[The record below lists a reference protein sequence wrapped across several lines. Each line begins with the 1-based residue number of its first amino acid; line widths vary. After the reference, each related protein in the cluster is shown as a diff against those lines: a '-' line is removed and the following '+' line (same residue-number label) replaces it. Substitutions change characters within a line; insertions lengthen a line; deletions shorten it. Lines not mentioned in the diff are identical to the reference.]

1 MNSLISFFKSI
12 GLLLIVSFIM
22 AVFSILTK
30 NQAVAYFFTYFTS
43 SFIFLFIY
51 KDKLKNDLKNI
62 RNDLNTKNIIIIV
75 LFLVLSFI
83 SNIIL
88 VNLLNQEASNQE
100 IAVSMLKSFPLLG
113 ILAICLFAPF
123 VEEIIYR
130 LPYKKNWLSIIIS
143 TIVFT
148 FAHISNFS
156 LIQILFF
163 IPYLFLSI
171 SFSFAYFKN
180 ENIILSTTTHIL
192 NNLISVVLLLIWV
205 VI

>member
-62 RNDLNTKNIIIIV
+62 GNDLNTKNIIIIV

-88 VNLLNQEASNQE
+88 VNLLKQEASNQE
-100 IAVSMLKSFPLLG
+100 IAVSMLTSFPLLG
-113 ILAICLFAPF
+113 ILAICLFGPF

-148 FAHISNFS
+148 FVHISNFS

-192 NNLISVVLLLIWV
+192 NNLISVVLLLV
-205 VI
+205 

>member
-30 NQAVAYFFTYFTS
+30 NQTVAYFFTYFTS
-43 SFIFLFIY
+43 SLIFLFIY

-88 VNLLNQEASNQE
+88 VNMLKQEASNQE

-113 ILAICLFAPF
+113 IPAICLFGPF

-148 FAHISNFS
+148 FAHTSNFS
-156 LIQILFF
+156 LIQMFF
-163 IPYLFLSI
+163 LIPYLFLSI

-192 NNLISVVLLLIWV
+192 NNLISVVLLLV
-205 VI
+205 

>member
-30 NQAVAYFFTYFTS
+30 NQVVAYFFTYFTS

-62 RNDLNTKNIIIIV
+62 RNDLNTKNIIVIV

-88 VNLLNQEASNQE
+88 VNMLNQEASNQE
-100 IAVSMLKSFPLLG
+100 IAVSMFKSFPLLG
-113 ILAICLFAPF
+113 IPAICLFAPF

-192 NNLISVVLLLIWV
+192 NNLISVVLLLV
-205 VI
+205 

>member
-62 RNDLNTKNIIIIV
+62 GNDLNTKNIIIIV

-88 VNLLNQEASNQE
+88 VNMLNQEASNQE
-100 IAVSMLKSFPLLG
+100 IAVSMLKSFPFLG
-113 ILAICLFAPF
+113 IPAICLFAPF

-156 LIQILFF
+156 LIQIPFF

-192 NNLISVVLLLIWV
+192 NNLISVVLLLI
-205 VI
+205 

>member
-22 AVFSILTK
+22 AVFSVLTK
-30 NQAVAYFFTYFTS
+30 NQVVAYFFTYFTS

-62 RNDLNTKNIIIIV
+62 GNDLNTKNIIIIV

-88 VNLLNQEASNQE
+88 VNMLNQEASNQE
-100 IAVSMLKSFPLLG
+100 IAVSMLKSFSLLG
-113 ILAICLFAPF
+113 IPAICLFVPF

-156 LIQILFF
+156 LIQMFF
-163 IPYLFLSI
+163 LIPYLFLSI

-192 NNLISVVLLLIWV
+192 NNLISIVLLLI
-205 VI
+205 

>member
-30 NQAVAYFFTYFTS
+30 NQTVAYFFTYFTS
-43 SFIFLFIY
+43 SLIFLFIY

-100 IAVSMLKSFPLLG
+100 IAVSMLKSFSLLG

-156 LIQILFF
+156 LIQMFF
-163 IPYLFLSI
+163 LIPYLFLSI

-192 NNLISVVLLLIWV
+192 NNLISIVLLLI
-205 VI
+205 

>member
-30 NQAVAYFFTYFTS
+30 NQTVAYFFTYFTS
-43 SFIFLFIY
+43 SLIFSFIY

-62 RNDLNTKNIIIIV
+62 RNNLNTKNIIIIV

-88 VNLLNQEASNQE
+88 VNLLKQEASNQE
-100 IAVSMLKSFPLLG
+100 IAVSMLTSFPLLG
-113 ILAICLFAPF
+113 ILAICLFGPF

-192 NNLISVVLLLIWV
+192 NNLISVVLLLV
-205 VI
+205 

>member
-30 NQAVAYFFTYFTS
+30 NQTVAYFFTYFTS

-88 VNLLNQEASNQE
+88 VNLLKQEASNQE
-100 IAVSMLKSFPLLG
+100 IAVSMLTSFPLLG
-113 ILAICLFAPF
+113 ILAICLFGPF

-148 FAHISNFS
+148 FVHISNFS

-192 NNLISVVLLLIWV
+192 NNLISVVLLLV
-205 VI
+205 

>member
-12 GLLLIVSFIM
+12 GLLLIVSLIM

-100 IAVSMLKSFPLLG
+100 IAVSMFKSFPLLG
-113 ILAICLFAPF
+113 IPAICLFAPF

-156 LIQILFF
+156 LIQMFF
-163 IPYLFLSI
+163 LIPYLFLSI

-192 NNLISVVLLLIWV
+192 NNLISVVLLLI
-205 VI
+205 

>member
-30 NQAVAYFFTYFTS
+30 NQTVAYFFTYFTS
-43 SFIFLFIY
+43 SLIFLFIY

-100 IAVSMLKSFPLLG
+100 IAVSMFKSFPLLG
-113 ILAICLFAPF
+113 IPAICLFAPF

-192 NNLISVVLLLIWV
+192 NNLISVVLLLV
-205 VI
+205 

>member
-30 NQAVAYFFTYFTS
+30 NQTVAYFFTYFTS
-43 SFIFLFIY
+43 SLIFLFIY

-88 VNLLNQEASNQE
+88 VNLLKQEASNQE
-100 IAVSMLKSFPLLG
+100 IAVSMLTSFPLLG
-113 ILAICLFAPF
+113 ILAICLFGPF

-148 FAHISNFS
+148 FVHISNFS

-192 NNLISVVLLLIWV
+192 NNLISVVLLLI
-205 VI
+205 

>member
-88 VNLLNQEASNQE
+88 VNMLNQEASNQ
-100 IAVSMLKSFPLLG
+100 KF
-113 ILAICLFAPF
+113 
-123 VEEIIYR
+123 
-130 LPYKKNWLSIIIS
+130 
-143 TIVFT
+143 
-148 FAHISNFS
+148 
-156 LIQILFF
+156 
-163 IPYLFLSI
+163 
-171 SFSFAYFKN
+171 FSFRNSSNLFICSICRRNY
-180 ENIILSTTTHIL
+180 LSSSI
-192 NNLISVVLLLIWV
+192 
-205 VI
+205 

>member
-30 NQAVAYFFTYFTS
+30 NQTVAYFFTYFTS
-43 SFIFLFIY
+43 SLIFLFIY

-88 VNLLNQEASNQE
+88 VNMLNQEASNQE
-100 IAVSMLKSFPLLG
+100 IAVSMLKSFSLLG
-113 ILAICLFAPF
+113 IPAICLFAPF

-156 LIQILFF
+156 LIQIPFF

-192 NNLISVVLLLIWV
+192 NNLISVVLLLV
-205 VI
+205 

>member
-62 RNDLNTKNIIIIV
+62 GNDLNTKNIIIIV

-88 VNLLNQEASNQE
+88 VNMLNQEASNQE

-113 ILAICLFAPF
+113 IPTICLFAPF

-156 LIQILFF
+156 LIQIPFF

-192 NNLISVVLLLIWV
+192 NNLISVVLLLI
-205 VI
+205 

>member
-30 NQAVAYFFTYFTS
+30 NQTVAYFFTYFTS
-43 SFIFLFIY
+43 SLIFSFIY

-88 VNLLNQEASNQE
+88 VNLLKQEASNQE
-100 IAVSMLKSFPLLG
+100 IAVSMLTSFPLLG
-113 ILAICLFAPF
+113 IIAICLFGPF

-192 NNLISVVLLLIWV
+192 NNLISVVLLLV
-205 VI
+205 

>member
-30 NQAVAYFFTYFTS
+30 NQTVAYFFTYFTS
-43 SFIFLFIY
+43 SLIFLFIY

-62 RNDLNTKNIIIIV
+62 RNDLNTKNIIVIV

-88 VNLLNQEASNQE
+88 VNMLNQEASNQE
-100 IAVSMLKSFPLLG
+100 IAVSMFKSFPLLG
-113 ILAICLFAPF
+113 IPAICLFAPF

-156 LIQILFF
+156 LIQMFF
-163 IPYLFLSI
+163 LIPYLFLSI

-192 NNLISVVLLLIWV
+192 NNLISVVLLLI
-205 VI
+205 